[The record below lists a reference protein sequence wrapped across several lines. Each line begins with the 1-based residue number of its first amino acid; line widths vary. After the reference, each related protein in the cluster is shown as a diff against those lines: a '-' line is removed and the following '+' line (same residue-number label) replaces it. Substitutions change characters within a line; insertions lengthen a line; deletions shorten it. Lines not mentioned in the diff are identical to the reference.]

1 MLNLYAHDTLGC
13 AQIPRFLE
21 DENGEPK
28 GVHASMAVCRF
39 LDDEFFLAHVFL
51 CVEISLLDAC
61 YPDPSL

>member
-13 AQIPRFLE
+13 ACIPRFLE
-21 DENGEPK
+21 DENVESK
-28 GVHASMAVCRF
+28 GVYASMAVCRF
-39 LDDEFFLAHVFL
+39 LDDEVFLAHVFL